1 MRHPLDAARTCAS
14 AGNGTSRQQNRLN
27 RRELKV
33 VQQAERAAVSPSVQ
47 IHESPDELRHAHY
60 LMVLIRRFEEKAF
73 EMYTRAKIGGY
84 CHLNIGE
91 EAAVLGAVLPMQPS
105 DWIISYYREH
115 GHILA
120 RGTEPKYI
128 MAELYGKA
136 SGVAGGRG
144 GSMHLFDRERHF
156 LGGYGIVGGQM
167 PIAIGTGLSSKYRGT
182 DEVTLCFTADGAT
195 NIGSFHE
202 SMNMIGLWK
211 LPVIMYLVNNQ
222 YGMGTSVSRASAVT
236 DLWRRADAYAIPSE
250 RVDGMDFFAV
260 KRSMEAATDRA
271 RVGGG
276 PTLVES
282 NTYRYRGHSVADAGR
297 SYRTAEEI
305 RQWRDRD
312 PIGLFEKK
320 TLEAGRLT
328 EDDFHEN
335 ELAADRAVEEAVA
348 FADDSPQ
355 PALATLFDH
364 LYVE

>member
-1 MRHPLDAARTCAS
+1 M
-14 AGNGTSRQQNRLN
+14 
-27 RRELKV
+27 
-33 VQQAERAAVSPSVQ
+33 VQQAEKTATKGGRPR
-47 IHESPDELRHAHY
+47 IHESADELRHAHY
-60 LMVLIRRFEEKAF
+60 LMVMIRRFEEKAF

-91 EAAVLGAVLPMQPS
+91 EAAVVGAVMPMREN

-120 RGTEPKYI
+120 RGTEPAAV
-128 MAELYGKA
+128 MAELYGRET
-136 SGVAGGRG
+136 GVAGGRG
-144 GSMHLFDRERHF
+144 GSMHLFDAERRF

-167 PIAIGTGLSSKYRGT
+167 PLAIGTGLSSKYRQT

-211 LPVIMYLVNNQ
+211 LPVVMYLVNNQ
-222 YGMGTSVSRASAVT
+222 YGMGMAVARASAIT
-236 DLWRRADAYAIPSE
+236 DLWRKADGYGIPSE

-260 KRSMEAATDRA
+260 KRAMEQARERAARGD
-271 RVGGG
+271 G
-276 PTLVES
+276 PSLVES

-305 RQWRDRD
+305 QEWRERD
-312 PIGLFEKK
+312 PIGQFEKVV
-320 TLEAGRLT
+320 LEAGLLS

-335 ELAADRAVEEAVA
+335 ELAADRVVGEAVE
-348 FADDSPQ
+348 FADQSPQ
-355 PALATLFDH
+355 PALDTLYEH
-364 LYVE
+364 LYVADS

>member
-1 MRHPLDAARTCAS
+1 MAHQTQKRKPAS
-14 AGNGTSRQQNRLN
+14 GESASGIDD
-27 RRELKV
+27 
-33 VQQAERAAVSPSVQ
+33 PS
-47 IHESPDELRHAHY
+47 EELRRAHY

-91 EAAVLGAVLPMQPS
+91 EAAVVGAVLPFRES

-128 MAELYGKA
+128 MAELYGRA
-136 SGVAGGRG
+136 TGVAGGRG
-144 GSMHLFDRERHF
+144 GSMHLFDRDRRF

-167 PIAIGTGLSSKYRGT
+167 PLAIGIGLSSKYRKT

-195 NIGSFHE
+195 NIGAFHE

-222 YGMGTSVSRASAVT
+222 YGMGTSVQRASAVT
-236 DLWRRADAYAIPSE
+236 ELWRKAEGYDIPGE
-250 RVDGMDFFAV
+250 RVDGMDYFAV
-260 KRSMEAATDRA
+260 KKAMERA
-271 RVGGG
+271 VERCRAGKG
-276 PTLVES
+276 PSLIES

-305 RQWRDRD
+305 QEWRDRD
-312 PIGLFEKK
+312 PISQFETRVLAAGLM
-320 TLEAGRLT
+320 T
-328 EDDFHEN
+328 EDDFHDD
-335 ELAADRAVEEAVA
+335 ELEADRAVEEAVT
-348 FADDSPQ
+348 FADESPE
-355 PALATLFDH
+355 PAVETLFDH
-364 LYVE
+364 LYVGS

>member
-1 MRHPLDAARTCAS
+1 MVQEAEKVETRPARKTKDA
-14 AGNGTSRQQNRLN
+14 RQQ
-27 RRELKV
+27 
-33 VQQAERAAVSPSVQ
+33 PD
-47 IHESPDELRHAHY
+47 IHEGRDELLRAHY

-91 EAAVLGAVLPMQPS
+91 EAAVVGAVLPFRPE

-128 MAELYGKA
+128 MAELYGKET
-136 SGVAGGRG
+136 GVAGGRG

-167 PIAIGTGLSSKYRGT
+167 PLAIGTGLSSTYRDT

-202 SMNMIGLWK
+202 SMNMIGLWQ

-222 YGMGTSVSRASAVT
+222 YGMGTSVARASAIT
-236 DLWRRADAYAIPSE
+236 DLWKKGEAYNMPSE

-260 KRSMEAATDRA
+260 KRSMERAIERA
-271 RVGGG
+271 RSGGG
-276 PTLVES
+276 PTLIES
-282 NTYRYRGHSVADAGR
+282 FTYRYRGHSVADAGR
-297 SYRTAEEI
+297 SYRTPEEI
-305 RQWRDRD
+305 QQWRERD
-312 PIGLFEKK
+312 PIGLFEKVV
-320 TLEAGRLT
+320 LGAGMLSD
-328 EDDFHEN
+328 EDFKEN
-335 ELAADRAVEEAVA
+335 ESRADREVDEAVQ
-348 FADDSPQ
+348 FADESPQ
-355 PALATLFDH
+355 PPVSTLFDH

>member
-1 MRHPLDAARTCAS
+1 MAQAVKLKRARKT
-14 AGNGTSRQQNRLN
+14 G
-27 RRELKV
+27 V
-33 VQQAERAAVSPSVQ
+33 VPIS
-47 IHESPDELRHAHY
+47 ESPDELRRAHY

-91 EAAVLGAVLPMQPS
+91 EAAVVGAVTPYRET

-120 RGTEPKYI
+120 RGTEPKYV

-144 GSMHLFDRERHF
+144 GSMHLFDRERRF

-167 PIAIGTGLSSKYRGT
+167 PLAIGIGLSSKYRRT

-195 NIGSFHE
+195 NIGAFHE

-211 LPVIMYLVNNQ
+211 LPVVMYLVNNQ
-222 YGMGTSVSRASAVT
+222 YGMGTSVQRASAVT
-236 DLWRRADAYAIPSE
+236 DLWRKAEAYDIPGD

-260 KRSMEAATDRA
+260 KRAMESALDRA
-271 RVGGG
+271 RNGGG
-276 PTLVES
+276 PSLIES

-297 SYRTAEEI
+297 SYRTSDEI
-305 RQWRDRD
+305 QEWRDRD
-312 PIGLFEKK
+312 PIEQYEK
-320 TLEAGRLT
+320 RLLGAALLN

-335 ELAADRAVEEAVA
+335 ELAVDQVVEESVR
-348 FADDSPQ
+348 FADESPQ
-355 PALATLFDH
+355 PALDTLFDH
-364 LYVE
+364 LYVKD